1 MIGECG
7 EHFGGG
13 IERDLKGDCST
24 QAVYVTKQ
32 GIMHHLSALIMHRV

>member
-13 IERDLKGDCST
+13 IKGDF
-24 QAVYVTKQ
+24 QIAQRGKR
-32 GIMHHLSALIMHRV
+32 GICFIKFSHFVPEI